1 MQEPNPPIHNPTE
14 ARPSSAD
21 SCPGNLS
28 LLADLTLPV
37 RIRLGSFTMR
47 LGEVLEL
54 APGSYVDMERG
65 PENEVE
71 LLVSGRV
78 IARGQLVVVDH
89 HFGVRVDSIVQ
100 PAERITPINNGST
113 Q

>member
-1 MQEPNPPIHNPTE
+1 MQESNQPINPSTEGRPAPPNP
-14 ARPSSAD
+14 
-21 SCPGNLS
+21 CPGNLS

-37 RIRLGSFTMR
+37 RIRLGSLTMR

-54 APGSYVDMERG
+54 APGSYVEIEQG
-65 PENEVE
+65 PNNEVE

-78 IARGQLVVVDH
+78 IARGQLVVIDNN
-89 HFGVRVDSIVQ
+89 FGVRVESIIQ
-100 PAERITPINNGST
+100 PSERITSLNGGAT